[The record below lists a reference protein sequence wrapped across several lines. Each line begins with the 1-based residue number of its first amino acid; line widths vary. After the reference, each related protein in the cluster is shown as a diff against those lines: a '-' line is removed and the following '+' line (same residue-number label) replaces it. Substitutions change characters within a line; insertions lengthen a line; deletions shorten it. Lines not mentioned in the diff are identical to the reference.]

1 MNKDDNKTLRT
12 RYTTQSCVIVAD
24 RDGVKKYVSKNF
36 PNLFQYTVK
45 LEDARQFKDAYEAH
59 GFIDSF
65 RDSKFNII
73 NPQVIS
79 VTHIH
84 VLNKGEI
91 ESERV

>member
-12 RYTTQSCVIVAD
+12 KYTTQSCVIVAD

-36 PNLFQYTVK
+36 PSLFQYTVK
-45 LEDARQFKDAYEAH
+45 LEDARQFNDAYKAH

-65 RDSKFNII
+65 KDGKFNII

-79 VTHIH
+79 VTHTH
-84 VLNKGEI
+84 VLNKGDI
-91 ESERV
+91 NSDN